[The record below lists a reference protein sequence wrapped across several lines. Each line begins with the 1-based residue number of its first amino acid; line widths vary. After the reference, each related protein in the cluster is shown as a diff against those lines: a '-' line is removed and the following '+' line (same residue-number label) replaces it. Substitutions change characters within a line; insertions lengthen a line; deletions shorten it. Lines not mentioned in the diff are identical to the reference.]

1 MYYNIQITQ
10 EIEVF
15 GGILD
20 MNVVQPIR
28 DKNKLEEMK
37 EELKKSGTRNFMMF
51 YTGIN
56 TGLRI
61 SDLVRLNRDDVRNKD
76 GSMKTHITII
86 EQKTKKRKKFPIM
99 NGLLIELE
107 KYTRNMKEGEYLF
120 KSQKGDN
127 KPITTTQAYRIIV
140 EAGANIGLTEIG
152 THTMRKTF
160 GYWHYQQYHDVAML
174 QEIFNHSSPSIT
186 LRYIGIEQYEIDK
199 SYAGFCI

>member
-1 MYYNIQITQ
+1 
-10 EIEVF
+10 
-15 GGILD
+15 
-20 MNVVQPIR
+20 MNFVQPIR

-61 SDLVRLNRDDVRNKD
+61 SDLVKLNRDDVRNKD

-86 EQKTKKRKKFPIM
+86 EQKTKKVKKFPIM
-99 NGLLIELE
+99 NGLLLEME
-107 KYTRNMKEGEYLF
+107 KYTRNMQEGEYLF

-140 EAGANIGLTEIG
+140 ETGANIGLTEIRYSHYEENISDIG
-152 THTMRKTF
+152 TINNITILQCYKN
-160 GYWHYQQYHDVAML
+160 YLIIVAL
-174 QEIFNHSSPSIT
+174 
-186 LRYIGIEQYEIDK
+186 L
-199 SYAGFCI
+199 

>member
-1 MYYNIQITQ
+1 
-10 EIEVF
+10 
-15 GGILD
+15 
-20 MNVVQPIR
+20 MNFVQPIR

-76 GSMKTHITII
+76 GSMKTHIEII

-107 KYTRNMKEGEYLF
+107 KYTRNMKEGKYLF

-160 GYWHYQQYHDVAML
+160 GYWHYQQYHDIAML
-174 QEIFNHSSPSIT
+174 QKLFNHSSPSIT
-186 LRYIGIEQYEIDK
+186 LRYIGIEQDEIDK
-199 SYAGFCI
+199 SYAGFSI